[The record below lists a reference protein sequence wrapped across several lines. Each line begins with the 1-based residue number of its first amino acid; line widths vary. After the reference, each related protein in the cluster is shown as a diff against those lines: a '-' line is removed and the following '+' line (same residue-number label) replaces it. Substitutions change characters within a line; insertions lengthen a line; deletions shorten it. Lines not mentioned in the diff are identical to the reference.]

1 MLENLLGIC
10 LTLLG
15 AAAIALGMSV
25 QTYGLQTDP
34 LVPFLWTECSNGVVW
49 TFGFMAYVIGNILFA
64 VALTLAPFSLLG
76 GLFITLVVWNLIFGA
91 WLLEEDIT
99 LLKVLGAI
107 VMMTGV
113 ILIAIAS
120 PSGIPTTYSVEEASS
135 YIERTTGWLY
145 ITCLASLMLV
155 CVFAIVLFEITKP
168 LTVITWKN
176 VKKLNFKPKLG
187 ESWKTSGESNDE
199 EMQKLVTTGFKPE
212 STISRYV
219 QWLMRGRG
227 IAVVPPSMADIS
239 KVISAPGL
247 NEVSKKISIV
257 HRMKYEANCPEWL
270 NTLMGIVYPVS
281 LGIDEAL
288 GHLAIKSV
296 MALLDV
302 SVLSNNW
309 TVWIFNG
316 MLLAWIV
323 TSAATVIWLRK
334 MLNRYNVTEVLPL
347 EYGSL
352 MICDV
357 LTGLIY
363 YREDMYMDSWQLIVT
378 IAGVVIVVFGIV
390 IGRLDAD
397 CCTIFSSRKFGI

>member
-1 MLENLLGIC
+1 MLEKLTGIC

-34 LVPFLWTECSNGVVW
+34 LIPFLWMECSNGVVW
-49 TFGFMAYVIGNILFA
+49 TSGFMSYVIGNILFA

-76 GLFITLVVWNLIFGA
+76 GLFITLVVWNLVFGA

-155 CVFAIVLFEITKP
+155 CVFAIVVFEIKKP
-168 LTVITWKN
+168 LNVITWKD
-176 VKKLNFKPKLG
+176 VKKPNFTSQLG
-187 ESWKTSGESNDE
+187 EGLKASGESNDE
-199 EMQKLVTTGFKPE
+199 ERQKLITPGFKPE

-227 IAVVPPSMADIS
+227 IAVVPPSMAEAS
-239 KVISAPGL
+239 KAITAPGL
-247 NEVSKKISIV
+247 NDISRKISKV
-257 HRMKYEANCPEWL
+257 QRMKYELNCPKWL
-270 NTLMGIVYPVS
+270 NTLMGVVYPVS

-296 MALLDV
+296 VALLDV
-302 SVLSNNW
+302 SLLSNNW

-316 MLLAWIV
+316 MLLAWVV

-363 YREDMYMDSWQLIVT
+363 YQEDMYMDSWQLIVT

-390 IGRLDAD
+390 IGRLDPD
-397 CCTIFSSRKFGI
+397 CCTIFSSKTLGS